1 MENHL
6 EPIYE
11 AFDKLHKAKENQDHE
26 QVLLIEKEID
36 ALRKQAVEDSKR
48 KGSMGFHGSKFTL
61 NIKL

>member
-36 ALRKQAVEDSKR
+36 ALRKQAVEDSKN
-48 KGSMGFHGSKFTL
+48 KGSMSFHGNKFTM
-61 NIKL
+61 NIRL